1 MFKLPIK
8 PLSLN
13 HAYRGRRFSTPELK
27 MYKHDIALLAPKLKI
42 KAGKLKIRFEFGVS
56 HKGCDGDNLIKC
68 AQDSLADKYGF
79 NDNSIYKWEI
89 EKIDVPIGKEYI
101 AFEIT
106 TL

>member
-1 MFKLPIK
+1 MYKLNIK

-27 MYKHDIALLAPKLKI
+27 EYKRSIYLMAPKLKI
-42 KAGKLKIRFEFGVS
+42 VSKKLKIRFEFGVS
-56 HKGCDGDNLIKC
+56 HRGCDGDNLIKC

-89 EKIDVPIGKEYI
+89 EKVMVPSGQEYI

-106 TL
+106 EI